1 MTNEMKKNLTTG
13 LLLGIITWSQYLL
26 AFRTDGKMDKEI

>member
-13 LLLGIITWSQYLL
+13 LLLGLITWPQYLL
-26 AFRTDGKMDKEI
+26 AFRTDGRMDREV